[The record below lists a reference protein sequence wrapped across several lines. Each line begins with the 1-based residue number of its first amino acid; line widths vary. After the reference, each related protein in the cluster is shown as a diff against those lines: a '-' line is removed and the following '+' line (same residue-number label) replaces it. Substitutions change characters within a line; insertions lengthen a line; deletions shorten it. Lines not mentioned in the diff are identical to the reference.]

1 MRSKSIKYIFLFCSA
16 SLLVIMLLASRT
28 AGINADEV
36 LHYNHSVSVYNY
48 YATQGADKSA
58 LDTPVTHLKYYGQ
71 SFDNLVTILIK
82 WFDLDDVYR
91 FRHFMSSL
99 MGWLVIVMTALFAI
113 WLKNYLAG
121 IIVLFLFALS
131 PTFMGHAQNNLKDV
145 PFAFAYIASVF
156 YMLKSLFYGRKTPLS
171 FYIMTA
177 LYIAFAIS
185 IRAGGILL
193 VCYLFFFF
201 TVFYFLKYLEDRKVN
216 LPEISRKFIIL
227 AIISVVAMFLSLVL
241 WPYGLQNPIT
251 GILKSYRVMAHFPD
265 TFRQIFEGKVE
276 WSDHMP
282 WYYLIKSMGITIPM
296 IVLTGLLLFMIFS
309 KNIFSKSKSL
319 IYIFIIFSVFF
330 PVVFVV
336 IEKSNLYSSW
346 RQFLFVYPGIVLL
359 ASIGI
364 STLRDS
370 IKNRYLLLMAGLVG
384 VWVSIHPLKFIIN
397 NHPYEY
403 LYYNQMV
410 GGLKGAYGNYE
421 TDYYYVSQT
430 EASEWLIDYLKIK
443 GDTSGVK
450 VKATYSVKWL
460 FRNYPGIETSYF
472 RYEERSMTD
481 WDYAII
487 ANRYIPPEHLKN
499 NIWPPKNAIHII
511 YADQVPVGAVLQRKT
526 KSDYL
531 GYRALMEGRSKD
543 AITLFEEVLK
553 SDDKDEMIFYNFA
566 GALYRDGQFE
576 RADSALKRGLDL
588 NPASDPILMYMGNI
602 AKAGKKYEKAIM
614 YYEKLISSNRKY
626 FEAYVELS
634 GLLVGTDIIRA
645 RQILRTCL
653 TLNPKFKPAVVA
665 LADTYRK
672 SDPEIAKKYDE
683 WARSLNN

>member
-1 MRSKSIKYIFLFCSA
+1 MRSLKLKYTFLFCSA
-16 SLLVIMLLASRT
+16 SLLVIMLLASRN

-82 WFDLDDVYR
+82 WFDLDDVYG
-91 FRHFMSSL
+91 FRHLMSSL
-99 MGWLVIVMTALFAI
+99 MGWLVILMTALFAI
-113 WLKNYLAG
+113 WLRNYRTG
-121 IIVLFLFALS
+121 IIVLFLFAFS
-131 PTFMGHAQNNLKDV
+131 PTFMGHAQNNLKDI

-156 YMLKSLFYGRKTPLS
+156 YMLKSLFYGNKTPFS
-171 FYIMTA
+171 FYILTT

-201 TVFYFLKYLEDRKVN
+201 SVYYFLKYLEEKKAN
-216 LPEISRKFIIL
+216 LPEIRAKLILITGITIIAML
-227 AIISVVAMFLSLVL
+227 LSVVL
-241 WPYGLQNPIT
+241 WPYGLQNPVT
-251 GILKSYRVMAHFPD
+251 GILKSYHVMAHFPD
-265 TFRQIFEGKVE
+265 TFRHIYEGKVE

-282 WYYLIKSMGITIPM
+282 WYYLIKSMGITIPL
-296 IVLTGLLLFMIFS
+296 IVLTGMVLFIIFH
-309 KNIFSKSKSL
+309 KTIFRSNKSL
-319 IYIFIIFSVFF
+319 IYIFLIFSILF
-330 PVVFVV
+330 PVLFVI

-364 STLRDS
+364 STFSDS
-370 IKNRYLLLMAGLVG
+370 IKNRYLLLMAGIIAAVL
-384 VWVSIHPLKFIIN
+384 SIHPLKFMII

-403 LYYNQMV
+403 MYYNQMV

-487 ANRYIPPEHLKN
+487 ANRYIPPYQLKN
-499 NIWPPKNAIHII
+499 KIWPPENAIHII
-511 YADQVPVGAVLQRKT
+511 YADKIPIGAVLQRKT

-531 GYRALMEGRSKD
+531 SYKALKEGRIKQ
-543 AITLFEEVLK
+543 AITWFEEVLK
-553 SDDKDEMIFYNFA
+553 TSDKDEMIFYNFA

-576 RADSALKRGLDL
+576 KADSALKRGLDL
-588 NPASDPILMYMGNI
+588 NPSSDPILMYMGNI
-602 AKAGKKYEKAIM
+602 AKAGNNYEKAIM

-634 GLLVGTDIIRA
+634 ELLVETDIVRA
-645 RQILRTCL
+645 RQLLRTCL
-653 TLNPKFKPAVVA
+653 TLNPKFKPAVTA
-665 LADTYRK
+665 LADSYRN

-683 WARSLNN
+683 WARSINN

>member
-1 MRSKSIKYIFLFCSA
+1 
-16 SLLVIMLLASRT
+16 
-28 AGINADEV
+28 
-36 LHYNHSVSVYNY
+36 
-48 YATQGADKSA
+48 
-58 LDTPVTHLKYYGQ
+58 VTHLKYYGQ

-82 WFDLDDVYR
+82 WLDLDDVYR
-91 FRHFMSSL
+91 FRHFMSAL
-99 MGWLVIVMTALFAI
+99 MGWLVILMTSLFAI
-113 WLKNYLAG
+113 WLMNYRTG

-131 PTFMGHAQNNLKDV
+131 PTFMGHAQNNLKDI

-156 YMLKSLFYGRKTPLS
+156 YMLKILFYRHKTPLS
-171 FYIMTA
+171 IYVLTA

-185 IRAGGILL
+185 IRAGGIIL
-193 VCYLFFFF
+193 VCYLLFFFS
-201 TVFYFLKYLEDRKVN
+201 VYYFLKYLEERKVS
-216 LPEISRKFIIL
+216 LSEIRSKLLIITSISIL
-227 AIISVVAMFLSLVL
+227 AMLLSVVL
-241 WPYGLQNPIT
+241 WPYGLQNPVT

-265 TFRQIFEGKVE
+265 TFRQIFEGKLE

-282 WYYLIKSMGITIPM
+282 WYYLIKSMGITIPV
-296 IVLTGLLLFMIFS
+296 IVLTGLILFVILN
-309 KNIFSKSKSL
+309 KNIFRKSKRL
-319 IYIFIIFSVFF
+319 VFVFLIFSVVF
-330 PVVFVV
+330 PIGFV
-336 IEKSNLYSSW
+336 ILEKSNLYSSW

-359 ASIGI
+359 ASVGI
-364 STLRDS
+364 SALSDS
-370 IKNRYLLLMAGLVG
+370 IKNRYILMMAGLIAVFL
-384 VWVSIHPLKFIIN
+384 SIHPLKFMIT

-403 LYYNQMV
+403 IYYNQLV

-472 RYEERSMTD
+472 RYEERSMSD
-481 WDYAII
+481 WDYAIV
-487 ANRYIPPEHLKN
+487 ANRYIPPYQLKK
-499 NIWPPKNAIHII
+499 NIWPPDNAIHVI
-511 YADQVPVGAVLQRKT
+511 YADNVPVGAVLQRKT

-531 GYRALMEGRSKD
+531 GYKALMEGKIKE
-543 AITLFEEVLK
+543 AIPLYEEVLK
-553 SDDKDEMIFYNFA
+553 TNDKDEMIFYNFA

-576 RADSALKRGLDL
+576 RADSALKIGLVL
-588 NPASDPILMYMGNI
+588 NPASDLILMYMGNI
-602 AKAGKKYEKAIM
+602 AKEENKHEKAIE
-614 YYEKLISSNRKY
+614 YYEKIISSNRKY

-645 RQILRTCL
+645 RQLLRTCL
-653 TLNPKFKPAVVA
+653 TLNPKYKPAVTA

-683 WARSLNN
+683 WARSITN